1 MLPLVRQ
8 DQEGPMS
15 YIAAARRRVQQAS
28 GLGGV
33 LDAAYDAFESM
44 LSVIRDHEDS
54 ADGMF
59 IPFVMAA
66 TCAANG
72 RDAVLFAPS
81 LPPRRLHEPPAAE
94 AGSHE
99 GSAEAVAGAVAALSL
114 LLASQLAEVAGS
126 APEHEDRAACQDGA
140 RCAQQIHDLLTG
152 PGP

>member
-1 MLPLVRQ
+1 MN
-8 DQEGPMS
+8 D
-15 YIAAARRRVQQAS
+15 IAAARRRVQQAS

-81 LPPRRLHEPPAAE
+81 LPPRRLHEPPAAV
-94 AGSHE
+94 GPHE
-99 GSAEAVAGAVAALSL
+99 GSVEAVAGAVAALSL

-126 APEHEDRAACQDGA
+126 APAPDDRAACQDGA

>member
-1 MLPLVRQ
+1 
-8 DQEGPMS
+8 MS
-15 YIAAARRRVQQAS
+15 DIAAARRRVQQAS

-54 ADGMF
+54 TDRMF

-81 LPPRRLHEPPAAE
+81 LPPRRLHEPPAAV
-94 AGSHE
+94 GPHE
-99 GSAEAVAGAVAALSL
+99 GSVEAAADAVAALSL
-114 LLASQLAEVAGS
+114 LLASQLAEVASS

>member
-1 MLPLVRQ
+1 MIRRAL
-8 DQEGPMS
+8 MS
-15 YIAAARRRVQQAS
+15 YIAAVRRRVQQAS

-81 LPPRRLHEPPAAE
+81 LPPRRLHEPPAV
-94 AGSHE
+94 GPHE
-99 GSAEAVAGAVAALSL
+99 GSAEAAADAVAALSL
-114 LLASQLAEVAGS
+114 LVASQLAEVAGS
-126 APEHEDRAACQDGA
+126 APAHEDRAACQDGA

>member
-1 MLPLVRQ
+1 
-8 DQEGPMS
+8 MS

-33 LDAAYDAFESM
+33 LDAAYDAFEGM

-81 LPPRRLHEPPAAE
+81 LPPRRLHEPPAA
-94 AGSHE
+94 GPHE
-99 GSAEAVAGAVAALSL
+99 GSAEVAAGAVAALSV

-126 APEHEDRAACQDGA
+126 AAAQEDRAACQDGA

>member
-1 MLPLVRQ
+1 MN
-8 DQEGPMS
+8 G
-15 YIAAARRRVQQAS
+15 IAAARRRVQQAS

-54 ADGMF
+54 TDRMF

-81 LPPRRLHEPPAAE
+81 LPPRRLHEPPAAD
-94 AGSHE
+94 GPHE
-99 GSAEAVAGAVAALSL
+99 GGAEAVAGAVAALSL
-114 LLASQLAEVAGS
+114 LLASHLAEIAGS

>member
-1 MLPLVRQ
+1 
-8 DQEGPMS
+8 MS
-15 YIAAARRRVQQAS
+15 DIAAARRRVQQAS

-81 LPPRRLHEPPAAE
+81 LPPRRLHEPPAAV
-94 AGSHE
+94 GPHE
-99 GSAEAVAGAVAALSL
+99 GVAEAVADAVAALSL

-126 APEHEDRAACQDGA
+126 APEPDDRAACQDGA
-140 RCAQQIHDLLTG
+140 RYAQQIHDLLTG

>member
-1 MLPLVRQ
+1 MLPLSRRIRRALMN
-8 DQEGPMS
+8 D
-15 YIAAARRRVQQAS
+15 IAAARRRVQQAS

-44 LSVIRDHEDS
+44 LSVIRDREDS

-81 LPPRRLHEPPAAE
+81 LPPRRLHEPPAAV
-94 AGSHE
+94 GPHE
-99 GSAEAVAGAVAALSL
+99 GVAEAAADAVAALS
-114 LLASQLAEVAGS
+114 
-126 APEHEDRAACQDGA
+126 
-140 RCAQQIHDLLTG
+140 
-152 PGP
+152 

>member
-1 MLPLVRQ
+1 MN
-8 DQEGPMS
+8 D
-15 YIAAARRRVQQAS
+15 IAAVRRRVQQAS

-81 LPPRRLHEPPAAE
+81 LLPRRLHEQSAVGP
-94 AGSHE
+94 HQ
-99 GSAEAVAGAVAALSL
+99 GSAEAAADAIAVLSL

>member
-1 MLPLVRQ
+1 MLPLSRMI
-8 DQEGPMS
+8 GRALMS

-54 ADGMF
+54 TDRMF

-81 LPPRRLHEPPAAE
+81 LPPRPLHQPPAAVSPH
-94 AGSHE
+94 ARS
-99 GSAEAVAGAVAALSL
+99 AGAAAEPVAALTL
-114 LLASQLAEVAGS
+114 LLGSQPAQVAG
-126 APEHEDRAACQDGA
+126 RA
-140 RCAQQIHDLLTG
+140 
-152 PGP
+152 

>member
-1 MLPLVRQ
+1 MLPLSRRIRRAL
-8 DQEGPMS
+8 MS
-15 YIAAARRRVQQAS
+15 DIAAARRRVQQAS

-54 ADGMF
+54 TDRMF

-72 RDAVLFAPS
+72 RDAILFAPS
-81 LPPRRLHEPPAAE
+81 LPPRRLHEPPAAV
-94 AGSHE
+94 GPHE
-99 GSAEAVAGAVAALSL
+99 GSAEAVADTVAALSL
-114 LLASQLAEVAGS
+114 LLASQLAEVAGT
-126 APEHEDRAACQDGA
+126 APEHDDQAACQDGA

>member
-1 MLPLVRQ
+1 MN
-8 DQEGPMS
+8 D
-15 YIAAARRRVQQAS
+15 IAAVRRRVQQAS

-81 LPPRRLHEPPAAE
+81 LPPRRLHEPPAV
-94 AGSHE
+94 GPHE
-99 GSAEAVAGAVAALSL
+99 GSAEAAADAVAALSL
-114 LLASQLAEVAGS
+114 LVASQLAEVAGS
-126 APEHEDRAACQDGA
+126 ASEHDRPSAPPAPRSPHQVPSPPSVTEGDGL
-140 RCAQQIHDLLTG
+140 RVW
-152 PGP
+152 